1 MQIQSSNAIHMV
13 SSSRIHLWK
22 WNSRLYSNSVLLY
35 TISQVTNFCLQF
47 NDMFYQSSTGL
58 HPASIFHSSLFIQ
71 PIQII
76 NNKITDIISKKM
88 KSTKICVRLWFR
100 LSTNR
105 FLFTRPEN
113 QFIPILYHPCPWI
126 KNIYWSTDVDENGI
140 ALKET
145 EKKDFLG
152 KKHRRKDFQLIQLPS
167 LFSFVSV
174 SAMLIRR
181 SQYICGTLPQESRKK
196 TRNSLSF
203 HIMDVSSNRL
213 YYC

>member
-1 MQIQSSNAIHMV
+1 MTSE
-13 SSSRIHLWK
+13 
-22 WNSRLYSNSVLLY
+22 
-35 TISQVTNFCLQF
+35 
-47 NDMFYQSSTGL
+47 
-58 HPASIFHSSLFIQ
+58 
-71 PIQII
+71 
-76 NNKITDIISKKM
+76 KM

-113 QFIPILYHPCPWI
+113 QIIPILYHPCSWI
-126 KNIYWSTDVDENGI
+126 KIYTVHRCWWKRHRIERNR
-140 ALKET
+140 
-145 EKKDFLG
+145 EKIFPMKN
-152 KKHRRKDFQLIQLPS
+152 HRRKDFQLIQLPS

-213 YYC
+213 YYCQWFTSDPSKVLMTHDSLSKSVSCCMQSKWDSDSIPSVN